1 MKALALFSGGLDSI
15 LAAKLILDQGIE
27 VVAVTF
33 SLPFI
38 AEKEDQDSKAAARLG
53 ITHVKVEVGDEYL
66 EVVRNPTYGYGSG
79 MNPCIDC
86 RIYMLREAKKRMH
99 EIGAAFI
106 ITGDVLGERPMS
118 QHRKA
123 LELEEQ
129 EAGLQGLIVR
139 PLSAQLLPETI
150 PERERWVDRGKL
162 LAIRG
167 KSRKPQIALAAQ
179 FGLQGAYPS
188 PSGGCLLTYREF
200 AVKLKDLFEHDERV
214 TMRDIKLLKLGRH
227 FRLGT
232 AKLIVGRNE
241 SENSRLV
248 ALKEPEEYAFEVLD
262 YGSPI
267 TILQGSHT
275 QEVIEL
281 AARLTARYSD
291 ARSEA
296 VVVEYWT
303 EGPRIQITVSLLKND
318 EIARLKL

>member
-33 SLPFI
+33 ILPVT
-38 AEKEDQDSKAAARLG
+38 AEKEDHATKAATRLG
-53 ITHVKVEVGDEYL
+53 IPHLTVEVGDEYL
-66 EVVRNPTYGYGSG
+66 EVVQNPAYGYGSG

-86 RIYMLREAKKRMH
+86 RIYMLREAKRRMNGV
-99 EIGAAFI
+99 GAAFI

-123 LELEEQ
+123 LELEER
-129 EAGLQGLIVR
+129 EAGLEELIVR
-139 PLSAQLLPETI
+139 PLSAKLLPETI
-150 PERERWVDRGKL
+150 PEREGWVDRAKL

-200 AVKLKDLFEHDERV
+200 AAKVKDLFEHEERV
-214 TMRDIKLLKLGRH
+214 TMRDIELLKLGRH
-227 FRLGT
+227 FRAGA

-241 SENSRLV
+241 SENSRLLE
-248 ALKEPEEYAFEVLD
+248 LKEPKEYAFEVPD

-267 TILQGSHT
+267 TILQGLKRT
-275 QEVIEL
+275 EAIEL

-291 ARSEA
+291 ARA
-296 VVVEYWT
+296 DPVVVEYWT
-303 EGPRIQITVSLLKND
+303 AGPRMRITVSPLKDD
-318 EIARLKL
+318 ELARLKL